1 MKYTSISK
9 RFSVFEKEL
18 ELEEKS
24 QIRERKKD
32 SVYKVRLIKTSIPE
46 KRKRSQELYPI

>member
-9 RFSVFEKEL
+9 RFNVFEKEL

-32 SVYKVRLIKTSIPE
+32 SVSKVRLSITSIPT
-46 KRKRSQELYPI
+46 KGKRSQELYPI